1 MKKQRTRKISWA
13 VCAAV
18 FIGLGTLL
26 QAHAQTT
33 SKDAVAEDVDY
44 YIEWIIPETP
54 PYPPVFQDGKWMT
67 WEEAFGPLPK
77 PEPIAVKVPKNPKPP
92 EPYDSQKR
100 WLGIKQRLAPQLFSD
115 GKLKPEAET
124 MFAKAKETALAKVKE
139 KKALLPPK
147 VDALN
152 PRLLSQNHSTQSI
165 QRGGSEGGNG
175 PLDSGSPRLELV
187 QADSLSLPGWTIVD
201 LWLIDGPQGEM
212 WEIFHAPIL
221 KSTAWRPIYVG
232 AAHYAFDNIQGFTF
246 FFEGQPPEGYFTA
259 FLQQDSDFDGISDGY
274 EVMLFKTAPTNPDS
288 NSTRD
293 ADENGQ
299 PDYTN
304 LGANEIADGDEDFDS
319 DGLSNL
325 HELQLGTDPFVAQNS
340 AVDSDSDG
348 LPDWLEDLITYYT
361 GDPAPAPAGDSD
373 GDGINNI
380 TEWQLGTDPSW
391 GFEWIWASF
400 ASLPDHNRVVE
411 HRNIE
416 FSPASQMLMG
426 FGPEE
431 NDPPVP
437 ADAYFDASFA
447 GYHGTAAQLSVLK
460 DTDAEGNYA
469 PGVDTFKWAAAYQTP
484 PNFVPAQNIPAPNP
498 ADGDIDNRAI
508 LRQATTMLGNVW
520 SAAKVNEKLDIISE
534 ESLIHIQH
542 RSFQRK
548 WMRFR
553 QLQLMM
559 VAQEMPQGILLRVKP
574 IIAEIHT
581 ESTIL
586 RKTTL
591 TIGQRFPG
599 TQTLARMGRFVPV
612 AGSMCSVLSL
622 ANDANSLVFAYA
634 EYMRD
639 VKRHCD
645 NNSESALFLAV
656 ALSNVSD
663 VAFPAPVWSAFLYP
677 YWWEA
682 FTNLTATTRR
692 VGSDG

>member
-1 MKKQRTRKISWA
+1 MLKQRTRKISWA
-13 VCAAV
+13 ACAAV
-18 FIGLGTLL
+18 FIGLGMLC

-33 SKDAVAEDVDY
+33 SKDVVIEDDDY

-54 PYPPVFQDGKWMT
+54 PYPPVVIDGKVMT

-77 PEPIAVKVPKNPKPP
+77 PEPIAVKRPKHPKPP
-92 EPYDSQKR
+92 EPFNPQKQ
-100 WLGIKQRLAPQLFSD
+100 WLGIKQRITPQLFAD
-115 GKLKPEAET
+115 GKLKPEAEA
-124 MFAKAKETALAKVKE
+124 MFAKAKEAAFSKVKD
-139 KKALLPPK
+139 KKSLLRPK

-152 PRLLSQNHSTQSI
+152 PRLLSRNQATAPSVM
-165 QRGGSEGGNG
+165 RGGPERGNG
-175 PLDSGSPRLELV
+175 PLDSGNPRLELV

-201 LWLIDGPQGEM
+201 LWLIDGPQDEW
-212 WEIFHAPIL
+212 WEIFHAPVL
-221 KSTAWRPIYVG
+221 KSTAWRLIYVG
-232 AAHYAFDNIQGFTF
+232 PAHYAFDNIQGFTF

-259 FLQQDSDFDGISDGY
+259 FLHQDSDFDGISDGY
-274 EVMLFKTAPTNPDS
+274 EVMLFKTDPNNPDS

-299 PDYTN
+299 PDYPN
-304 LGANEIADGDEDFDS
+304 LGGNEIADGDEDFDG

-325 HELQLGTDPFVAQNS
+325 YELQLGTDPFVAQ
-340 AVDSDSDG
+340 DSSIDTDSDG
-348 LPDWLEDLITYYT
+348 LPDWVEEMITYWT
-361 GDPAPAPAGDSD
+361 GDPDPTPQGDSD

-380 TEWQLGTDPSW
+380 TEWQLRTDPSW

-411 HRNIE
+411 HQSLE

-431 NDPPVP
+431 DDPPVP

-460 DTDAEGNYA
+460 DTDADGNYA

-599 TQTLARMGRFVPV
+599 TQFLARMGRFVPV

-622 ANDANSLVFAYA
+622 ANDANNLVVAYA
-634 EYMRD
+634 AYMRD
-639 VKRHCD
+639 VKRRCD
-645 NNSESALFLAV
+645 NNNETALDLAV
-656 ALSNVSD
+656 ALSNVGD
-663 VAFPAPVWSAFLYP
+663 VAFPAPVLSAFLWP
-677 YWWEA
+677 VCWNA
-682 FTNLTATTRR
+682 FSNF
-692 VGSDG
+692 DGYDSSCW